1 MRRKPIVIQLQQQL
15 LHKGITVCLLPQIT
29 KKEKKT
35 LQSTTVVTNDIY
47 YRHTRVQRVF
57 FTWKVR
63 YTAQVMLETD
73 QFICQQLKTLAAW
86 LKKWAF
92 LSHYFY
98 NDYFQ

>member
-1 MRRKPIVIQLQQQL
+1 M
-15 LHKGITVCLLPQIT
+15 CLLPQIT
-29 KKEKKT
+29 KKEKT
-35 LQSTTVVTNDIY
+35 LQSTTAVMK
-47 YRHTRVQRVF
+47 RVQRVF

-73 QFICQQLKTLAAW
+73 QFICQQLKMLAAW

-98 NDYFQ
+98 NYYFQ